1 MKVAGGESAGETGMV
16 VRVEDAVAVVFLDS
30 TKTEIRVFKRDLSE
44 SSEIT
49 SLDRCCSCSCC
60 SLSCAQLPHFYE
72 KSRRSGCSSA
82 TCLSRPRSPAST
94 GAESARQTGLCFNGP
109 C

>member
-44 SSEIT
+44 SAEIT
-49 SLDRCCSCSCC
+49 SLDRC
-60 SLSCAQLPHFYE
+60 ADDRKPN
-72 KSRRSGCSSA
+72 
-82 TCLSRPRSPAST
+82 
-94 GAESARQTGLCFNGP
+94 RQPSECKA
-109 C
+109 

>member
-49 SLDRCCSCSCC
+49 SLDR
-60 SLSCAQLPHFYE
+60 
-72 KSRRSGCSSA
+72 
-82 TCLSRPRSPAST
+82 
-94 GAESARQTGLCFNGP
+94 
-109 C
+109 